1 MRKFLVLLAAILIT
15 PLFVHK
21 VKADTHIDI
30 QINEIM
36 INPDGEDKGNEW
48 VTLKNISEETV
59 NTQSYYVLSEGR
71 SVQVFDHC
79 PIIQSNE
86 LCLVELEGLFFHNDF
101 GEISLLA
108 DEEVIDQFIYDKSI
122 DEDDLVLRI
131 NGELVLSSLVEE
143 LEEQELFDL
152 IFTEIYPSP
161 NSGEEEWLKIF
172 NNLKSITKLTNITI
186 RRDNCSSDL
195 VAKFTDEYIQAE
207 GYLVVDKTNLKKS
220 LLNAGGTLVICNL
233 DAELDKLIYPEI
245 KKGESFYLKEGEWI
259 NTGNTI
265 QEQEVNPLPNND
277 IEEDTSEQSSSNI
290 VENTT
295 VKSYLQNTSKTNVQG
310 LSSSNTE
317 NLPVYILPSLEKIQ
331 NNLNNNQ
338 PIQLK
343 SGVHV
348 SGNLWVIFFSNY
360 CFYINY

>member
-1 MRKFLVLLAAILIT
+1 
-15 PLFVHK
+15 
-21 VKADTHIDI
+21 
-30 QINEIM
+30 
-36 INPDGEDKGNEW
+36 
-48 VTLKNISEETV
+48 
-59 NTQSYYVLSEGR
+59 
-71 SVQVFDHC
+71 
-79 PIIQSNE
+79 
-86 LCLVELEGLFFHNDF
+86 
-101 GEISLLA
+101 
-108 DEEVIDQFIYDKSI
+108 
-122 DEDDLVLRI
+122 
-131 NGELVLSSLVEE
+131 
-143 LEEQELFDL
+143 
-152 IFTEIYPSP
+152 
-161 NSGEEEWLKIF
+161 
-172 NNLKSITKLTNITI
+172 
-186 RRDNCSSDL
+186 
-195 VAKFTDEYIQAE
+195 
-207 GYLVVDKTNLKKS
+207 
-220 LLNAGGTLVICNL
+220 
-233 DAELDKLIYPEI
+233 DKLIYPEI

-348 SGNLWVIFFSNY
+348 SGNLWVIFLLLFLTIVSTLI
-360 CFYINY
+360 INNKDLIVYLYRRIKREIQEYQSPEEYFRR